1 VRAAAGLAV
10 ALALA
15 AAAVMASPAA
25 AQKVSFKDPKDDDNG
40 PGKYTYPTDPIYKP
54 GSFDL
59 TGFEL
64 KAHGDKV
71 DVNVSL
77 AAKLEDPWN
86 TGSGFSLQMVF
97 IFIQTRQ
104 PEKPG
109 GEKAAPAP
117 GSKPPPEKAG
127 DEKPG
132 AGNAAG
138 GESSGA
144 GKPAGDET
152 AAAPTTGGEKTAT
165 APSQAGAEK
174 PGRAGKPAGGFTQ
187 GLPGLAIEFAAEN
200 AWDRCIILSPEPAAR
215 VRAEVEAK
223 APAMK
228 DAIVIPAR
236 VKGSGR
242 TLSATVERQALGAGD
257 PRDWGYQVVVASSDA
272 YPAADSLLVRK
283 VNETESQ
290 HRFGGGSDGRCNPN
304 VLDVLAGEG
313 RAGPGEVAEQHRM
326 LQYECNPDGTPK
338 QLATLKMVHLP
349 KPES

>member
-1 VRAAAGLAV
+1 MPPASGGSVIDPVRRGTAGLAA
-10 ALALA
+10 ALVLA
-15 AAAVMASPAA
+15 AAVITASPAA
-25 AQKVSFKDPKDDDNG
+25 AQKVSFKDPRDDDNG
-40 PGKYTYPTDPIYKP
+40 PGKYTYPTDPVYKP

-64 KAHGDKV
+64 KARGDKV

-109 GEKAAPAP
+109 GEKAATAAAP
-117 GSKPPPEKAG
+117 GSKPAPEQAG
-127 DEKPG
+127 
-132 AGNAAG
+132 
-138 GESSGA
+138 GA
-144 GKPAGDET
+144 GKT
-152 AAAPTTGGEKTAT
+152 AGEKTAT
-165 APSQAGAEK
+165 APGAAGNETAAAPPQAGVEK
-174 PGRAGKPAGGFTQ
+174 LARAGKPAGGFTQ
-187 GLPGLAIEFAAEN
+187 GLPGLGIEFAAEN
-200 AWDRCIILSPEPAAR
+200 AWDRCIVLSPEPAAR

-236 VKGSGR
+236 VRGAGR
-242 TLSATVERQALGAGD
+242 TLSATVERRALGPGD
-257 PRDWGYQVVVASSDA
+257 PRDWGYQVVVASNDA

-290 HRFGGGSDGRCNPN
+290 HRFGGSDGRCNPN

-313 RAGPGEVAEQHRM
+313 QAGPGEVAEQHRM